1 MTIFSNTVNFS
12 PQYLFHKLF
21 IRLIDYL
28 VFMAYELIITEKPK
42 AAEKI
47 ASALSHGKMIKESY
61 KKVPYYK
68 ITRGKKD
75 IVVCCAVGHLF
86 GLAEKDKK
94 GWVYP
99 VFEIEWVPAFE
110 QNNGSKFT
118 KNYIDVIKKASKD
131 ANSFTIACDYDVEG
145 ELIGFNV
152 LRFICKQKDAQ
163 RMKFSTLTKQDL
175 ITAYEKK
182 SKTIDHR
189 LASAGETRHELD
201 WYYGINLSRA
211 LTSAI
216 KSAGFFKVLSSGR
229 VQGPAL
235 KIIVD
240 RDREIKAFKPVPF
253 WQIELTGN
261 VEKGKIIA
269 LHEKDKFWD
278 KKEADKVMKN
288 VKGQKLAKIKEV
300 KKIKFQQAPPFPF
313 DLTTMQMEAY
323 RALRI
328 SPKDALAIAQELY
341 TSGFISYPRTSS
353 QKLPKEIGYKKILE
367 QLSKQKNY
375 LGLCKELL
383 KKVLVPSEGK
393 NTDPAHPAIYPT
405 GIQPKGLEDHE
416 SKLYDLI
423 VKRFMS
429 VFAGPATKETVTIK
443 IDCSKE
449 IFVAKGTTTVEKGW
463 HIFYEPYVAGKEEE
477 LPLVRENEKVD
488 VKEINFYDKETQ
500 PPKHYTPASII
511 KEITKRNLG
520 TKATRAQIVDT
531 LFQRGYVTGKAI
543 EATDLGIST
552 VKTLEKFCPKIL
564 DEELTRHFEV
574 EMNEIEEGKKKP
586 KEILDE
592 AKQGLK
598 EILSDFKKKE
608 KDIGEGLK
616 EATIETKNKENLIG
630 DCPVCKKGNLRVI
643 FSKKSKKR
651 FIACDAYPKCK
662 TTFSLPQKG
671 LVKSADKIC
680 PECGYPVI
688 MVITKGKRPW
698 VFCINPNCKGK
709 QTEQSKDI

>member
-1 MTIFSNTVNFS
+1 
-12 PQYLFHKLF
+12 
-21 IRLIDYL
+21 
-28 VFMAYELIITEKPK
+28 MAYELIITEKPK

-47 ASALSHGKMIKESY
+47 ASALADGKMIKESY
-61 KKVPYYK
+61 KKVSYYK

-75 IVVCCAVGHLF
+75 IVVCSAVGHLF

-99 VFEIEWVPAFE
+99 VFNIEWVPSFE
-110 QNNGSKFT
+110 QNNGAKFT
-118 KNYIDVIKKASKD
+118 KKYIDTIKKLTKEAK
-131 ANSFTIACDYDVEG
+131 SFVIACDYDIEG

-152 LRFICKQKDAQ
+152 LRFICKQKDAN
-163 RMKFSTLTKQDL
+163 RMKFSTLTKQD
-175 ITAYEKK
+175 IINAYEKK
-182 SKTIDHR
+182 SKTIDHG

-240 RDREIKAFKPVPF
+240 KDREIKAFKPVPF
-253 WQIELTGN
+253 WQIELTGDVTN
-261 VEKGKIIA
+261 GTLKA

-278 KKEADKVMKN
+278 KKEADEVMKN
-288 VKGQKLAKIKEV
+288 VNGQKLAKIKEV
-300 KKIKFQQAPPFPF
+300 KKTKFKQAPPVPF
-313 DLTTMQMEAY
+313 DLTTMQIEAY

-353 QKLPKEIGYKKILE
+353 QKLPKEIGYKKILQE
-367 QLSKQKNY
+367 LSKQKNY
-375 LGLCKELL
+375 SDLCNKLMKKELI
-383 KKVLVPSEGK
+383 PNEGK
-393 NTDPAHPAIYPT
+393 NTDSAHPAIYPT
-405 GIQPKGLEDHE
+405 GVSPKGLEDYE

-429 VFAGPATKETVTIK
+429 VFAEPATKETMVIK
-443 IDCSKE
+443 IDCNNE
-449 IFVAKGTTTVEKGW
+449 IFSVKGTITVEKGW
-463 HIFYEPYVAGKEEE
+463 HVFYEPYVSGKEEE
-477 LPLVRENEKVD
+477 LPLVKENEDVN
-488 VKEINFYDKETQ
+488 VKEINMYDKETQ

-511 KEITKRNLG
+511 KELTKKNLG

-531 LFQRGYVTGKAI
+531 LFQRGYINGKSI
-543 EATDLGIST
+543 ESTDLGISA
-552 VKTLEKFCPKIL
+552 VKTLEKYCPKIL

-574 EMNEIEEGKKKP
+574 EMDEIEKGKKKP

-608 KDIGEGLK
+608 KDIGKGLK
-616 EATIETKNKENLIG
+616 EATIETRNKESFIG
-630 DCPVCKKGNLRVI
+630 KCPKCKEGNLRVI
-643 FSKKSKKR
+643 FSKKSRKR

-671 LVKSADKIC
+671 LVKSAEKVC
-680 PECGYPVI
+680 PECGYPMV
-688 MVITKGKRPW
+688 MVITKGRRPW

-709 QTEQSKDI
+709 QTESKDI

>member
-1 MTIFSNTVNFS
+1 MV
-12 PQYLFHKLF
+12 
-21 IRLIDYL
+21 
-28 VFMAYELIITEKPK
+28 YELIITEKPK

-47 ASALSHGKMIKESY
+47 ASALADGKMIKEVY
-61 KKVPYYK
+61 KKVSYYK
-68 ITRGKKD
+68 ITHGKKD

-99 VFEIEWVPAFE
+99 VFDVEWVPAFE
-110 QNNGSKFT
+110 QNNGAKFT
-118 KNYIDVIKKASKD
+118 RKYVDTIKKLTKEAK
-131 ANSFTIACDYDVEG
+131 SFVIACDYDVEG

-152 LRFICKQKDAQ
+152 LRFICKQKDAN

-175 ITAYEKK
+175 INAYEKK
-182 SKTIDHR
+182 SKTIDHG

-240 RDREIKAFKPVPF
+240 KDREIKAFKPVPF
-253 WQIELTGN
+253 WQIELTGDVTN
-261 VEKGKIIA
+261 GTLKA

-278 KKEADKVMKN
+278 KKEADNVMKN
-288 VKGQKLAKIKEV
+288 INGQKLAKIKEV
-300 KKIKFQQAPPFPF
+300 KKTKFKQAPPVPF
-313 DLTTMQMEAY
+313 DLTTMQIEAY
-323 RALRI
+323 RTLKI

-353 QKLPKEIGYKKILE
+353 QKLPKEIGYKKILQE
-367 QLSKQKNY
+367 LSKQKNY
-375 LGLCKELL
+375 FNLSNELL
-383 KKVLVPSEGK
+383 KKGLVPSEGK

-405 GIQPKGLEDHE
+405 GVPPKGLEDRE
-416 SKLYDLI
+416 LKLYDLI

-429 VFAGPATKETVTIK
+429 VFAEPATKETMVIK
-443 IDCSKE
+443 IDCNNE

-463 HIFYEPYVAGKEEE
+463 HVFYEPYVSGKDEE
-477 LPLVRENEKVD
+477 LPLVKENEDVN
-488 VKEINFYDKETQ
+488 VKEINMYDKETQ

-511 KEITKRNLG
+511 KELAKRNLG
-520 TKATRAQIVDT
+520 TKATRAQIIDT
-531 LFQRGYVTGKAI
+531 LFQRGYINGKSI
-543 EATDLGIST
+543 EATDLGISA
-552 VKTLEKFCPKIL
+552 VKTLEKYCPKIL

-574 EMNEIEEGKKKP
+574 EMDEIEKGKKKP

-616 EATIETKNKENLIG
+616 EATIETRNKESFIG
-630 DCPVCKKGNLRVI
+630 KCPVCKKGNLRVI
-643 FSKKSKKR
+643 FSKKSRKR

-671 LVKSADKIC
+671 LVKSAEKQC
-680 PECGYPVI
+680 PECGYPMV

-698 VFCINPNCKGK
+698 TFCINPNCKGK
-709 QTEQSKDI
+709 QTESKDI